1 MNKQIL
7 KFLYSCL
14 IVFTS
19 FTAQADNTGVGCQ
32 FIDGAVPI
40 KNSVIKYFQVGAG
53 QPVLLL
59 HGLFA
64 QKEQWLDFA
73 CNVSRHGY
81 AVYAPDL
88 PGYGQSTGFPIESYK
103 LSEEVR
109 SIHQFVQSL
118 GLQTFHVAGNSMGG
132 AIMAKYNTQYPDN
145 VQSMAFIGAPLG
157 VIGWSPQVRSA
168 IFKGVNPFIPINLNQ
183 FDLEMSLLFF
193 KPPTISSEIKESAI
207 NEYVSNNLHYQQ
219 VWNIVNLDLMMLEE
233 NQVSTTPTF
242 IAWGLHDGVYN
253 IAGKQLL
260 DKIFPHGV
268 SLTIANAAHL
278 VMLEQAIEV
287 SDEYLT
293 FLKTVKP

>member
-1 MNKQIL
+1 MA
-7 KFLYSCL
+7 
-14 IVFTS
+14 FTG
-19 FTAQADNTGVGCQ
+19 FTAQADNTGIGCQ
-32 FIDGAVPI
+32 FIDGAAPI
-40 KNSVIKYFQVGAG
+40 KSGVIKYFQIGTG
-53 QPVLLL
+53 QPMLLL

-73 CNVSRHGY
+73 CNMSRHGY

-103 LSEEVR
+103 LSEEVK

-207 NEYVSNNLHYQQ
+207 KEYVSNNLHYQQ
-219 VWNIVNLDLMMLEE
+219 VWNIVNLDLMTLEE

-253 IAGKQLL
+253 IAGKKLL

-278 VMLEQAIEV
+278 VMLEQAMEV